1 MRAAGFDM
9 GHGTIRLAVVN
20 GGLKGFKLEF
30 AAARIAA
37 GDADRLAAIRHLTH
51 EAHAGAYPSA
61 IEIPVHLVSART
73 VTLPFT
79 DRAKLAAVLPFELEG
94 QLPFELDEVVVDG
107 VPVSHA
113 ADHTRVLAAA
123 VPKATLQTRLDEAGR
138 AGLDPRVVTVDAAAL
153 AAAAAVWLAAH
164 QYLVLVHVD
173 TRSISVALIEQGRLR
188 GMRGLAWEGENAMD
202 EVGRRLGLDPDE
214 ALTAAAHGGTGSDG
228 AAIAAAVAPELEPVF
243 DELRRTLRADALE
256 SGLPVEAV
264 AISGQWSTV
273 AEVGDLFA
281 GALGLARCEWPALPV
296 AGRTVS
302 LAPWALAA
310 GLAVTA
316 VARDRLDFRRGAFAY
331 GRERAGIRRRLIS
344 VGLLSIFVLMAGAV
358 DLGVRLMTKERRYA
372 DVQTRVRSV
381 FHEVLPGAPA
391 ISEPD
396 QLGTAIAAL
405 TKQRAFLGG
414 GLGVLDVLLAMTDA
428 IPKES
433 GIAVSDLVI
442 DHDKVRIEAETNSF
456 DWVNRIESAL
466 AKSPMVQAITVS
478 DAKTTADQ
486 SKIRFLMTITLKEG
500 L

>member
-9 GHGTIRLAVVN
+9 GGGTIRLAVVN

-30 AAARIAA
+30 AAARIGA
-37 GDADRLAAIRHLTH
+37 GDSDRLAAIRHLTH

-61 IEIPVHLVSART
+61 IGIPVHLVSART

-123 VPKATLQTRLDEAGR
+123 VPKATLQTRLEEAGR

-164 QYLVLVHVD
+164 RHLVVVHID

-188 GMRGLAWEGENAMD
+188 GMRGLVWEGEKAMD
-202 EVGRRLGLDPDE
+202 EVGRRLGLGSE
-214 ALTAAAHGGTGSDG
+214 EVLTAAQSGTASDG
-228 AAIAAAVAPELEPVF
+228 AAIAAAIAPELDPVF

-264 AISGQWSTV
+264 AVSGQWSTV

-281 GALGLARCEWPALPV
+281 GALGLARCEWPSLPV

-310 GLAVTA
+310 GLAVTT
-316 VARDRLDFRRGAFAY
+316 VSRDRLDFRRGAFAY
-331 GRERAGIRRRLIS
+331 GRERAGIRRRMIS

-381 FHEVLPGAPA
+381 FHEVLPGVTA
-391 ISEPD
+391 ISEPE
-396 QLGTAIAAL
+396 QLDTAIAAL

-414 GLGVLDVLLAMTDA
+414 GIGVLDVVLAMTDA